1 MVDSDITLYLKW
13 IVLALSMFLYCLQT
27 QSKEKD
33 RWEECGAFFA
43 LLYFISV
50 FKTPTNDL
58 KITDMYFFF
67 FGENTDMYFILLRL
81 TLIFYCFY
89 FGTLCFNISFLVFYV
104 WFPSHINLVTIFVNN
119 IIIPKPFM
127 DDVSLWITLI
137 GHWTIRL
144 LTKIVNQK
152 AI

>member
-1 MVDSDITLYLKW
+1 MPCQCFYSACKPNQKKRIGEKNVEHFLHYCILFLFSKHQLMIWKLPTCTL
-13 IVLALSMFLYCLQT
+13 
-27 QSKEKD
+27 
-33 RWEECGAFFA
+33 
-43 LLYFISV
+43 
-50 FKTPTNDL
+50 
-58 KITDMYFFF
+58 FFF
-67 FGENTDMYFILLRL
+67 FCWENTDMYFILLRL